1 MLGIG
6 SQLDKQTKIKI
17 LAEKARE
24 YNGRAQELEGQQVEA
39 EKIPEVMMREDY

>member
-17 LAEKARE
+17 LAEKAKE
-24 YNGRAQELEGQQVEA
+24 YNGRAQELEQQQVEP
-39 EKIPEVMMREDY
+39 ERIPEILTR